1 MKTKNSRNFNQYR
14 LISLKAVS
22 KLRRLFNFFL
32 NGLLSVKNLIDTFKV
47 FSLFSELKANFSKC
61 EIAGLG
67 SLKVVLEAVCGLKS
81 INLAT
86 GAIKIL
92 GVHISYNGTLS
103 KCFVFGTVEFCR

>member
-67 SLKVVLEAVCGLKS
+67 SLKS
-81 INLAT
+81 INLTT

-92 GVHISYNGTLS
+92 GVHILYNGTLS
-103 KCFVFGTVEFCR
+103 KCFVFGTVECSR

>member
-22 KLRRLFNFFL
+22 KFRRLFNFFL

-81 INLAT
+81 INLTT

-103 KCFVFGTVEFCR
+103 KCFVFGTVECCR